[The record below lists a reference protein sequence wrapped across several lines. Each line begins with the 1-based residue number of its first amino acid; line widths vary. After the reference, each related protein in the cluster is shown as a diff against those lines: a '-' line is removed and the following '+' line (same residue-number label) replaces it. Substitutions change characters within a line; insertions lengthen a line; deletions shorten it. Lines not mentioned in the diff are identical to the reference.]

1 MAHFSEQSLQF
12 CLQLSLKVTLN
23 KKFSGGLAS
32 FLHPDS
38 SPFPINWN
46 HRVFSDPLFFFFF
59 FFSSVFFEQPLLHR
73 MGQTGKRS
81 FGSGDNGVTDDN
93 PVLQNPLTN
102 TKSCTA
108 EQRST
113 PPLLMLLCLQHG
125 LLNLIFNKLSKNG
138 LLSTNFRLLSQFLHL
153 TGKRPFHKFQE
164 ESSSDFS
171 QL

>member
-1 MAHFSEQSLQF
+1 
-12 CLQLSLKVTLN
+12 
-23 KKFSGGLAS
+23 
-32 FLHPDS
+32 
-38 SPFPINWN
+38 
-46 HRVFSDPLFFFFF
+46 
-59 FFSSVFFEQPLLHR
+59 

-113 PPLLMLLCLQHG
+113 PPLLMLLCLQHA

-138 LLSTNFRLLSQFLHL
+138 LLSTNFRWLSQFLHL

-171 QL
+171 QLQTFSLMLNIPSTSINICRFMFWHLHVSNHTYLTSGSQKSILSSCKLLSAALPWTHCNVTPLAEVKYLWLPR